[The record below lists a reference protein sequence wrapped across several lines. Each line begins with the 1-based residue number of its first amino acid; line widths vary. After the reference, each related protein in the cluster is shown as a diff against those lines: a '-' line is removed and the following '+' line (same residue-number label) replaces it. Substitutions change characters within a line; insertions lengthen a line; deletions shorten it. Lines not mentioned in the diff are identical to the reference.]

1 VATKNRAIHQDEK
14 TTDNRGTVGRTP
26 PPGEGATCPPGG
38 AYVAALQG
46 LGPIERVCVQ
56 MPDPWFK
63 KRHRPRR
70 VMTPPSGGGGFP

>member
-1 VATKNRAIHQDEK
+1 M
-14 TTDNRGTVGRTP
+14 
-26 PPGEGATCPPGG
+26 PPGG

-70 VMTPPSGGGGFP
+70 VMTPPSGGGGFRWDSKQTRVHSYASAGGRFASLNDGH